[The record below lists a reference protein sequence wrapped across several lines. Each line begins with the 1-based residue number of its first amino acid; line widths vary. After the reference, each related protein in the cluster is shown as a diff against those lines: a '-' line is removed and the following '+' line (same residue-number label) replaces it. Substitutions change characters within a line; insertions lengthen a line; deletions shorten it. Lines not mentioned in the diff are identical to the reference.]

1 MSDNEND
8 DTTKVMDE
16 PAVSA
21 IADGDVHK
29 PGADSEY
36 APEVE
41 GNTEGT
47 PKAEGNP
54 DISAINARLDYLT
67 EQIQGLVKAFSA
79 MAVATENADA
89 PDSANDEDEDEYP
102 TIDLSDLN
110 KIYGGF

>member
-1 MSDNEND
+1 MSYNKND
-8 DTTKVMDE
+8 DTTKAMDK

-21 IADGDVHK
+21 IADGDAHK
-29 PGADSEY
+29 PGADSED

-54 DISAINARLDYLT
+54 DISAINARLDSLT
-67 EQIQGLVKAFSA
+67 EQIKGLVKAFSA
-79 MAVATENADA
+79 MSVAVENVDA
-89 PDSANDEDEDEYP
+89 PDSANDEDEYP